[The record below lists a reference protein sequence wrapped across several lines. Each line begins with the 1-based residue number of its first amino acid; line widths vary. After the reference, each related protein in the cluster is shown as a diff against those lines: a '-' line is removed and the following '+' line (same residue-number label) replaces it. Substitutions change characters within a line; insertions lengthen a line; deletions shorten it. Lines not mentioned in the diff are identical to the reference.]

1 MHMAMVISQ
10 ILSVIVYFLT
20 IFTMKNV
27 FMVSTLTWAF
37 LLKILMLTFSTWF
50 PLHLITI
57 IKKYLDPSDYE
68 KIMRANS
75 QQNSILMSLI

>member
-10 ILSVIVYFLT
+10 ILSVIIYFLT

-37 LLKILMLTFSTWF
+37 LLKILMLTFITWF

-68 KIMRANS
+68 KIMRANT